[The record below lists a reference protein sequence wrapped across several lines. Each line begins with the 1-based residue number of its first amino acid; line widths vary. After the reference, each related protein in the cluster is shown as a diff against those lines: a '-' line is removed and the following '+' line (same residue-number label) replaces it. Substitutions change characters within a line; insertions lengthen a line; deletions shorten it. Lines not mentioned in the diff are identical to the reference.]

1 MGGTDFA
8 ERGATSVENTL
19 AHYGRRGMKWG
30 RHIFTTGGRSKK
42 SSESSSTTKREV
54 SEDHSRAAAALKKHP
69 SSLSNKEMQDLIT
82 RMNLEQQYSRVVAPV
97 HAKPTTRTTKT
108 RKWVQNL
115 LLDVG
120 KTEVSR
126 VSKAASAM
134 AVERALAKSG
144 HATLAKRIAPKKK
157 K

>member
-8 ERGATSVENTL
+8 ERGATSVEDTL
-19 AHYGRRGMKWG
+19 AHYGRKGMKWG
-30 RHIFTTGGRSKK
+30 RHIFTTGGRSKT
-42 SSESSSTTKREV
+42 STDSSSTKKREV
-54 SEDHSRAAAALKKHP
+54 SEDHARATEALKKHP

-82 RMNLEQQYSRVVAPV
+82 RMNLEKQYAQVVAPV
-97 HAKPTTRTTKT
+97 NAKPTTRTTKT

-115 LLDVG
+115 LVDIG
-120 KTEVSR
+120 KTELSR

-134 AVERALAKSG
+134 AVERALSKSG
-144 HATLAKRIAPKKK
+144 QATLAKRIAPKKK